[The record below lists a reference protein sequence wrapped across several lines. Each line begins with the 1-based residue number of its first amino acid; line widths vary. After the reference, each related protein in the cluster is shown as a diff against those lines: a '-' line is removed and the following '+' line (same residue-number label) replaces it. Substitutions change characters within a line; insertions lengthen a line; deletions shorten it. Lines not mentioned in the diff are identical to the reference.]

1 MAMKLVKSVQYDST
15 IDDVVEVLQ
24 NVFFDDAK
32 EWESKKQKPLA
43 KQSAKNKRKFAI
55 KVLSKFDEEKDFRRK
70 SSFNKYSSKFFRTN
84 SLTSNQFR
92 AGYWGICE
100 LLKNPE
106 YILQNL
112 KIGKGGF

>member
-1 MAMKLVKSVQYDST
+1 MAMKLIKSVQYDST

-32 EWESKKQKPLA
+32 EWESKKQKPLT
-43 KQSAKNKRKFAI
+43 KQS
-55 KVLSKFDEEKDFRRK
+55 EEKEFRRK
-70 SSFNKYSSKFFRTN
+70 GSFNKYSSKFYRTN
-84 SLTSNQFR
+84 SLTTSQFR
-92 AGYWGICE
+92 AGYWGLCE